1 MDSQIDEI
9 KNEDSHQP
17 NDLTTS
23 LNTVLVNPN
32 SSATD
37 VNEDEYDILNKNG

>member
-1 MDSQIDEI
+1 MNTNEEEIRKEDSQ
-9 KNEDSHQP
+9 NNS
-17 NDLTTS
+17 DLTVS

-32 SSATD
+32 SSSE